1 MRIWPPEILTKLKMP
16 LTVRT
21 TRKKDSLSTKKNSEK
36 TSSEQ
41 TTETNKE
48 TKIEKAKCGFGAK
61 FDFVPGDTVI
71 FENGPSADEEN
82 GEFPSRWDLV
92 SGQVEL
98 QIVDGEPVIMFIDG
112 YPMIVP
118 YLKNSNRRL
127 LTLKFLL

>member
-1 MRIWPPEILTKLKMP
+1 MP

-21 TRKKDSLSTKKNSEK
+21 TKKKDSLSTKKNSEK

-48 TKIEKAKCGFGAK
+48 TKIEKPNVVWSK

-118 YLKNSNRRL
+118 YLKNSNEDYL
-127 LTLKFLL
+127 P